1 MLPACLPYCRPPPLR
16 VMFWPAVMPRL
27 PYRSPPSLDSCQGSR
42 PGAGSEV
49 EKGGGHLQER
59 AGCRCNPRR
68 NCRAGPQQ
76 GSSCPRWRAPGPSAS
91 RREAWSTRGRASGDA
106 APRRQSAAAAGAASQ
121 PRPGCCTRLG
131 QGGAGTHS
139 ATCSGVWQRA
149 GIAGC
154 APARHAAAAHPAPP
168 ARPAHLSTHASGS
181 TTQPRC
187 CSRCSLA
194 SCVPGVS
201 LATYLQYKTAGSA
214 GSEAAWPMQ

>member
-131 QGGAGTHS
+131 QGGQEHPQQPAQACGS
-139 ATCSGVWQRA
+139 
-149 GIAGC
+149 
-154 APARHAAAAHPAPP
+154 APALLAARPPATQPQHTQHRPPAPRTCPPTP
-168 ARPAHLSTHASGS
+168 APSLAKGPPNGQWSRKPFWKRPSTI
-181 TTQPRC
+181 
-187 CSRCSLA
+187 RCSLH
-194 SCVPGVS
+194 
-201 LATYLQYKTAGSA
+201 LI
-214 GSEAAWPMQ
+214 